1 MHILNSIAGLP
12 KGVMNPAAVVVN
24 AKHNCP
30 SSPNN
35 YSENDI
41 SLELVEVKV
50 TARYEK
56 KTW

>member
-1 MHILNSIAGLP
+1 MDISNPIAGLP
-12 KGVMNPAAVVVN
+12 KGVMNPANVDAN

-35 YSENDI
+35 YTENDI
-41 SLELVEVKV
+41 SLELAEFKV